1 MQLKEYSTLRAD
13 TTYFGISI
21 EMKSFFAWM
30 KNVRILEQIWL
41 FFKCNEIVYARRKD
55 YMVTEKKMLENQ
67 LTQKEVTLNSFNS
80 LYI

>member
-1 MQLKEYSTLRAD
+1 
-13 TTYFGISI
+13 
-21 EMKSFFAWM
+21 MKSFFCLNE
-30 KNVRILEQIWL
+30 KIRILEQIWL

>member
-1 MQLKEYSTLRAD
+1 
-13 TTYFGISI
+13 
-21 EMKSFFAWM
+21 M

-80 LYI
+80 LYM

>member
-1 MQLKEYSTLRAD
+1 
-13 TTYFGISI
+13 
-21 EMKSFFAWM
+21 MKS
-30 KNVRILEQIWL
+30 VRILEQIWL
-41 FFKCNEIVYARRKD
+41 FFKRNEIVYARRKD